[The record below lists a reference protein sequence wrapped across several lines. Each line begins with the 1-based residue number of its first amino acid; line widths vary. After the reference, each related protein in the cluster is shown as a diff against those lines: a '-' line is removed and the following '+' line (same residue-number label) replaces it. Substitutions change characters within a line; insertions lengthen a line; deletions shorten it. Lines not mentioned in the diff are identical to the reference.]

1 MTLKNTIIF
10 VFASV
15 ILIGCE
21 NNPLLVNAS
30 DVQVDMLFVNVDEII
45 FYSDSLEL
53 MKQHEELS
61 KNEESILAYEIGRV
75 LKIGKVSDTAFY
87 NSIQDFRNDTSIQAL
102 EKDLSRIIPLLIDKE
117 DRIID
122 GFKHIRYHFPEGS
135 IPESIAYLNGLFT
148 TAMFSAEKE
157 IGVGAEWYMGDTSSI
172 VEQLNTQYFFDW
184 MKDAMKMEYYERDV
198 LTSWIET
205 HYVNPVDGNVAENM
219 IRWGKVLY
227 LVEAA
232 FPDMDPRLIIRYTKE
247 NYNYAIDNEE
257 SFWNY
262 LVDEKLLFK
271 IDERATRNLISEGP
285 FTPGLPNQEAPDRYG
300 QFLGWRMVHQY
311 MKKTDTSVK
320 DLIDAEY
327 NDILREYEIED

>member
-1 MTLKNTIIF
+1 MTLKNTLIF
-10 VFASV
+10 VFVSI

-30 DVQVDMLFVNVDEII
+30 DVQMDVDFTNIDDII
-45 FYSDSLEL
+45 YYSDSSDL
-53 MKQHEELS
+53 MKQYEELS
-61 KNEESILAYEIGRV
+61 KNKESILAYEIGRV
-75 LKIGKVSDTAFY
+75 LKIGRVSDTSFY
-87 NSIQDFRNDTSIQAL
+87 NSIQDFRADTSIQAL
-102 EKDLSRIIPLLIDKE
+102 EKDLSRVIPLLIEKE

-122 GFKHIRYHFPEGS
+122 GFRHLRYHFPEGNV
-135 IPESIAYLNGLFT
+135 PGSIAYLNGLFT

-157 IGVGAEWYMGDTSSI
+157 IGVGTEWYMGDTSSI
-172 VEQLNTQYFFDW
+172 VEQLNPQYFFGW
-184 MKDAMKMEYYERDV
+184 MKEAMKMEYYERDV

-205 HYVNPVDGNVAENM
+205 HYVNRVDGNIAEHM

-232 FPDMDPRLIIRYTKE
+232 FPEMDPRLIVRYTQE
-247 NYNYAIDNEE
+247 NYKYAKENEE

-271 IDERATRNLISEGP
+271 IDERTTRNLISEGP

-311 MKKTDTSVK
+311 MKKTETSVK
-320 DLIDAEY
+320 NLIDIEY